1 MTREGA
7 ASRLNA
13 DEEQQ
18 VDRRRV
24 SDHSRRKLA
33 EAIRRGETDTALRTL
48 FEVITGKTPEQY
60 PTVRDVAGG
69 SAIADGVTDKR
80 VRFELTLDGPETV
93 NTNAY
98 DGHGWQVR
106 ELPPGEYAVSASLS
120 AVYAYDMDTLEETE
134 YVVEDATVELS
145 NTTMTIDPT
154 TTPIGEQVT
163 APDVTLSAL
172 TLGGEK

>member
-13 DEEQQ
+13 DGEQQ
-18 VDRRRV
+18 IDRRRI
-24 SDHSRRKLA
+24 SDHSRRELA
-33 EAIRRGETDTALRTL
+33 EAIRRGETETTLRTL
-48 FEVITGKTPEQY
+48 FEVLTGKRPEQY
-60 PTVRDVAGG
+60 PTVRNVAGG
-69 SAIADGVTDKR
+69 SAIADGVTDKS
-80 VRFELTLDGPETV
+80 VRFEVTLDGPETV
-93 NTNAY
+93 KTNAY

-120 AVYAYDMDTLEETE
+120 AVYTYDMDTSERTE

-145 NTTMTIDPT
+145 NTTMTIDAT
-154 TTPIGEQVT
+154 ATPIGEVVT
-163 APDVTLSAL
+163 APDVSLTAL

>member
-1 MTREGA
+1 MNREGA
-7 ASRLNA
+7 ASRLSKHKA
-13 DEEQQ
+13 EQI
-18 VDRRRV
+18 DRRRV
-24 SDHSRRKLA
+24 SDHSRRLLA
-33 EAIRRGETDTALRTL
+33 EAIRRGETEAALRTL
-48 FEVITGKTPEQY
+48 FEVLTGKRPEQY

-120 AVYAYDMDTLEETE
+120 AVYTYDMDTFEQTE

-154 TTPIGEQVT
+154 ATPIGEEVT
-163 APDVTLSAL
+163 APDVSLTAL

>member
-7 ASRLNA
+7 ASRLSA

-18 VDRRRV
+18 IDRRRV
-24 SDHSRRKLA
+24 SEASRRRLA
-33 EAIRRGETDTALRTL
+33 EAIRRGETEAVLQKF
-48 FEVITGKTPEQY
+48 FEVLTGETPDKY
-60 PTVRDVAGG
+60 PTVRDVAGN
-69 SAIADGVTDKR
+69 SAIADDVTDKR
-80 VRFELTLDGPETV
+80 VRFEITLDGPETV

-106 ELPPGEYAVSASLS
+106 ELPPGEYDVSASVGS
-120 AVYAYDMDTLEETE
+120 VYTYDDESLEQTE